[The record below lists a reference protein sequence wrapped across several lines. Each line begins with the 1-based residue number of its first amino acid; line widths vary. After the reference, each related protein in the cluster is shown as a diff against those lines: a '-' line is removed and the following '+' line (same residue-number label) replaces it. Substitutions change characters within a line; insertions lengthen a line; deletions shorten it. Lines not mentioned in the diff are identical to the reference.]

1 MGKGFLP
8 DFFFD
13 LFTFEPML
21 VCGVE

>member
-21 VCGVE
+21 VCGLE